1 MSCYLIF
8 INEGVRAMKK
18 TLMSCVVCALLAQS
32 SGVLAE
38 ENGMWRVRA
47 IHVAPD
53 ASSAPVTGVDANDQ
67 TVPELDFTYFI
78 NKNVGMELILA
89 TTRHTVSLNGTNLG
103 KVSLLPPTLTLQ
115 YHFMPG
121 EKIKPYVGAGVNY
134 TRFYSVD
141 LGSNLDVT
149 RNSWGGALQLGVD
162 IALGKSSYFNIDVKK
177 LYIKTDVKSAG
188 SYLTTLDINPVVW
201 GVGYGRRF

>member
-1 MSCYLIF
+1 
-8 INEGVRAMKK
+8 MKK
-18 TLMSCVVCALLAQS
+18 TLMSCVLGALLAQS
-32 SGVLAE
+32 GGLLAE
-38 ENGMWRVRA
+38 ENWMWRVRA
-47 IHVAPD
+47 INVAPD

-67 TVPELDFTYFI
+67 TVPELDLTYFI
-78 NKNVGMELILA
+78 NKHVGMELILA
-89 TTRHTVSLNGTNLG
+89 TTRHKISLNGANLG

-121 EKIKPYVGAGVNY
+121 EKIKPYVGAGINY
-134 TRFYSVD
+134 TRFYSVS
-141 LGSNLDVT
+141 LSSNLDVE

-162 IALGKSSYFNIDVKK
+162 VAIDKSSYVNVDVKK
-177 LYIKTDVKSAG
+177 LYIETDVKSAG